1 MHEIKKSGFIAIV
14 GRANV
19 GKSTLLNKLVGQKIA
34 IVSQKPQTTR
44 TRILAV
50 LNKNNTQ
57 MIFLDTPGFHK
68 PKTRLG
74 EYMVDIVKE
83 SVSDVDAVLFVVE
96 PSKKPYEIELEI
108 CQKLKGRG
116 MPVILVINKIDE
128 IPKEKILEVISSYK
142 EIYDFESIIPI
153 SAKYADGVGVI
164 EEKIISL
171 MPEGPQFYPQ
181 DMITDQPERHI
192 AGEIIREKMLR
203 LLSDEVPHGV
213 AVEIEG
219 MKEINDG
226 KTVNISACIYCE
238 KNSHKGIIIGKKG
251 DMIKKIASYARMD
264 LEKILDCKVF
274 LEVFVKVRE
283 DWRNKNQHLRELGF
297 KKD

>member
-1 MHEIKKSGFIAIV
+1 MEDIKKSGFIAIV

-44 TRILAV
+44 TRILAI
-50 LNKNNTQ
+50 LNKKNTQ

-74 EYMVDIVKE
+74 EYMVGVVKE
-83 SVSDVDAVLFVVE
+83 SVSEVDAVLFVIE
-96 PSKKPYEIELEI
+96 PSKKPYEIEIEI
-108 CQKLKGRG
+108 AERLKGRG

-128 IPKEKILEVISSYK
+128 IPKEKILEVILAYK
-142 EIYDFESIIPI
+142 EIFDFESIIPI
-153 SAKYADGVGVI
+153 SAKYGDGISVI
-164 EEKIISL
+164 EDKIISL
-171 MPEGPQFYPQ
+171 MPQGPEFYPQ
-181 DMITDQPERHI
+181 DMITDQPEKHI

-219 MKEINDG
+219 MKEINNG
-226 KTVNISACIYCE
+226 KTVHISACIYCE
-238 KNSHKGIIIGKKG
+238 KDSHKGIIIGKNG

-264 LEKILDCKVF
+264 MEKILDSKVF

-283 DWRNKNQHLRELGF
+283 DWRNKNQYLKELGF